1 MGVVRGERK
10 GLAQN
15 AASEES
21 IMAKDKKT
29 GVAKGGV
36 GKGAA
41 PKRGMSSFMWF
52 CKAKRAELKKE
63 RPELTFGEMGKV
75 LGEMWKDLPEA
86 KKAPYVKQAEDDKK
100 RYMKEK
106 AAYGS

>member
-1 MGVVRGERK
+1 
-10 GLAQN
+10 
-15 AASEES
+15 
-21 IMAKDKKT
+21 MAKEKKT

-36 GKGAA
+36 AKGPP

-52 CKAKRAELKKE
+52 CKAKRAELKKD

-75 LGEMWKDLPEA
+75 LGTMWKELPDS

-106 AAYGS
+106 AAHDA